1 MSNFLDTFAD
11 LIYDIAIK
19 EASHTTTGY
28 GRIEE
33 TYIERTI
40 KGTIQAISLYGKS
53 RDMTTTIND
62 GDIFTIGQI
71 LLITNEKL
79 KTIQENK
86 NFYDIVLWDGQEY
99 KITTRALYNTLI
111 PHYEYMCQKKN

>member
-1 MSNFLDTFAD
+1 MSNFLDTFGD
-11 LIYDIAIK
+11 LIYDIAVK
-19 EASHTTTGY
+19 EATDTTAGY
-28 GRIEE
+28 GRREE